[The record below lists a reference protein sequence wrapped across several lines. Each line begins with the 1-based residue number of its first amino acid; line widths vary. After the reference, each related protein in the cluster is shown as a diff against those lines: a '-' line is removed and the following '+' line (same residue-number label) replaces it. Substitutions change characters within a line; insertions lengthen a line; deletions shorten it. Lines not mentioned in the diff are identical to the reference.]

1 MDELERT
8 GESSLSTDEVEQAL
22 AYALQLDEAAQDEL
36 LDHFTHQQR
45 PLFEFIMKPCL
56 EEGMTTSQR
65 GLFLLM
71 VVLEVFYTRFP
82 ALGRVTAGRLQREK
96 DEVIRQLAFLPKDDG
111 EAFKQYLK
119 EPALVGLV
127 SEYLSSREPV
137 EAGNREY
144 DVLFPLFLIAIHAL
158 HDLAQH
164 PPAPPTVMIRSRR
177 RKR

>member
-1 MDELERT
+1 MDKLERT
-8 GESSLSTDEVEQAL
+8 GESSLTTDEVEQAL
-22 AYALQLDEAAQDEL
+22 AYTLQLDEDAQDEL
-36 LDHFTHQQR
+36 LDHFTDQQR

-56 EEGMTTSQR
+56 EEGMSVSRR

-71 VVLEVFYTRFP
+71 VVLEAFYTRFP

-96 DEVIRQLAFLPKDDG
+96 EQVIRQLASLPKDNG
-111 EAFKQYLK
+111 EAFKQYLR
-119 EPALVGLV
+119 EPALSGMV

-158 HDLAQH
+158 HDVAHH
-164 PPAPPTVMIRSRR
+164 PPAPPAVMIRSRR
-177 RKR
+177 RNR